1 MNNGLEAVEKLGSM
15 PPDDRYDC
23 ILMDLEM
30 PVMDG
35 YTATRL
41 LREDEAGG
49 GRVNAIVALSAFTAE
64 QADNEAGNARQ
75 AQVHDKMGVLTM

>member
-1 MNNGLEAVEKLGSM
+1 MEKLRSLG
-15 PPDDRYDC
+15 DRPAYDC

-41 LREDEAGG
+41 LRQDEAL
-49 GRVNAIVALSAFTAE
+49 GRPPHGIIALSKSKRSVRILMM
-64 QADNEAGNARQ
+64 QLGMPVR
-75 AQVHDKMGVLTM
+75 HSSKSR